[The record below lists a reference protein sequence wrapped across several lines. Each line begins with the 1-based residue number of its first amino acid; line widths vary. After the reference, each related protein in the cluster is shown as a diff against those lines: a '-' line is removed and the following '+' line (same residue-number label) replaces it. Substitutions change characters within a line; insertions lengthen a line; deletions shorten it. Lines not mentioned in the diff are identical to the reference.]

1 MIAIRF
7 RAVSKIH
14 LSLFFSSNAFP
25 SDSQHHYCCAYCK
38 YPPTVSNSSSGE
50 DEAPSTH
57 FRYPILLSHSLLLSC
72 SIVSPIDCGT
82 YDLTCFSVDDSCI
95 HRPTHSL
102 RAGIANAVI
111 TGKKEHPTEF
121 EIKATSYEG
130 KACAESLFVGSL
142 RNVYTFQTVE
152 AKNSTLRLDGVFFT
166 MSRLYAQLMGCT
178 DAPMKEHNILDMN
191 CTIEGV
197 DQLKE
202 QKELLGKSF
211 SDIAE
216 FTDSSLVISS
226 VSIPRVSDEGC
237 EVMAPQEKQY
247 PIIYFILIVLIGV
260 VLAVHFLTKK
270 SSLPKRSTK

>member
-1 MIAIRF
+1 M
-7 RAVSKIH
+7 
-14 LSLFFSSNAFP
+14 
-25 SDSQHHYCCAYCK
+25 
-38 YPPTVSNSSSGE
+38 
-50 DEAPSTH
+50 
-57 FRYPILLSHSLLLSC
+57 LLSC

-82 YDLTCFSVDDSCI
+82 YDLTCFSDEDSCI
-95 HRPTHSL
+95 HRLTHSQI
-102 RAGIANAVI
+102 AGIANAVI
-111 TGKKEHPTEF
+111 TGKKEHPPEF

-152 AKNSTLRLDGVFFT
+152 AKNSTLRLDSVFFT
-166 MSRLYAQLMGCT
+166 MSRWYAQLMGCT

>member
-95 HRPTHSL
+95 HRPTHSQI
-102 RAGIANAVI
+102 AGIANAVI

-152 AKNSTLRLDGVFFT
+152 AKNSTL
-166 MSRLYAQLMGCT
+166 
-178 DAPMKEHNILDMN
+178 
-191 CTIEGV
+191 
-197 DQLKE
+197 
-202 QKELLGKSF
+202 
-211 SDIAE
+211 
-216 FTDSSLVISS
+216 
-226 VSIPRVSDEGC
+226 
-237 EVMAPQEKQY
+237 
-247 PIIYFILIVLIGV
+247 
-260 VLAVHFLTKK
+260 
-270 SSLPKRSTK
+270 